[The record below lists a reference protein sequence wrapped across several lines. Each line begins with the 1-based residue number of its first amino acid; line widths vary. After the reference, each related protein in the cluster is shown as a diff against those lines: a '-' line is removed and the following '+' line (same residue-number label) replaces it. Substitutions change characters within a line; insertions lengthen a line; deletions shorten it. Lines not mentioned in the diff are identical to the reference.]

1 MPNQLAIPLGRPL
14 SAGENLGRVLKPTP
28 EDSEPTFVSMA
39 ICLDDSGDADLIR
52 GKTYRIIND
61 RRAAADGYLRI
72 VDESGGDYLYANDRF
87 LVVKKRLARRI
98 ADKLFS

>member
-1 MPNQLAIPLGRPL
+1 MSNHLEIPPVRPL
-14 SAGENLGRVLKPTP
+14 SAGENLEQVSKPALK
-28 EDSEPTFVSMA
+28 DSEPKFISMA

-72 VDESGGDYLYANDRF
+72 VDESGGDYLYSNDRF
-87 LVVKKRLARRI
+87 LVVKKRLTSRI

>member
-1 MPNQLAIPLGRPL
+1 MSNQLEIPLVRTL
-14 SAGENLGRVLKPTP
+14 SAGENLGQVPKPSP
-28 EDSEPTFVSMA
+28 KDGGPKFVSMA

-72 VDESGGDYLYANDRF
+72 VDESGGDYLYSNDRF
-87 LVVKKRLARRI
+87 LVVKKRVTSRI